1 MLILIMKKFN
11 SNFLNF
17 PTGVVKVTP
26 AHDHNDYEIGK
37 RHNLPFITIIDESG
51 LIKDVNDFKNEY
63 KEFIVSFV
71 LNC

>member
-11 SNFLNF
+11 SNFLKF